1 MDMVEPLALFTTW
14 KNEEETMKDI
24 HENDY
29 KNVINWTIFQLYKSH
44 NQIARPP
51 PPPSDEESYK
61 SNFPPPRKKM
71 KEENFIRIIS

>member
-29 KNVINWTIFQLYKSH
+29 KNVINWTIFQLYKT
-44 NQIARPP
+44 QPDRPP
-51 PPPSDEESYK
+51 PAAPLRWRKLQIKLPAPK
-61 SNFPPPRKKM
+61 KKM

>member
-29 KNVINWTIFQLYKSH
+29 KNVINWTIFQLYKT
-44 NQIARPP
+44 QPDRPPP

-61 SNFPPPRKKM
+61 SNFPPPKKKM